1 MELKLEHLY
10 KNYKKKVALSDVNL
24 TLSEGVYGLLGENG
38 AGKSTLMRIL
48 ATVDIQTQGA
58 VAFDGTSIIELGRS
72 YRSLVGYMPQDY
84 NVPPG
89 FTAKTF
95 LNYIGALKGID
106 KKILN
111 RKIPEILEFVN
122 LKEVA
127 DKKVTTF
134 SGGMKRRLGI
144 GQAILGEPKILIFD
158 EPTAGLDP
166 KERIRFSN
174 CISAMSKGKIVILS
188 THIISDIEAISN
200 QVVVI
205 REGKIIASGKIEK
218 LIKNVE
224 GRIWEAE
231 VPLEVF
237 LRLSRQ
243 RKVIRRKQ
251 KDEDILV
258 RYAGKHFEEA
268 DNKAIEPTLEDFYV
282 EQCI

>member
-1 MELKLEHLY
+1 MCIR
-10 KNYKKKVALSDVNL
+10 D
-24 TLSEGVYGLLGENG
+24 
-38 AGKSTLMRIL
+38 R
-48 ATVDIQTQGA
+48 
-58 VAFDGTSIIELGRS
+58 
-72 YRSLVGYMPQDY
+72 
-84 NVPPG
+84 
-89 FTAKTF
+89 
-95 LNYIGALKGID
+95 
-106 KKILN
+106 
-111 RKIPEILEFVN
+111 
-122 LKEVA
+122 
-127 DKKVTTF
+127 
-134 SGGMKRRLGI
+134 
-144 GQAILGEPKILIFD
+144 
-158 EPTAGLDP
+158 PTAGLDP

-251 KDEDILV
+251 KDRCV
-258 RYAGKHFEEA
+258 
-268 DNKAIEPTLEDFYV
+268 
-282 EQCI
+282 